1 MFEPIPEPGKK
12 KNYFVHKDEK
22 QRIRFM
28 GTTKDPVTFIQCWV
42 AWEVYEEE
50 DETGKMVTKSRPH
63 REEFSKAPSQ
73 HLINLDRK
81 KEPKSA
87 WNTIIWHVDEDRP
100 LVWEITQSTIKEA
113 IKAYANNPAWG
124 ELSHYILEIS
134 HTGTGLDTRYSV
146 TALPPLEVPAKAVLD
161 EIKETMIDVRALV
174 NGENNGE
181 PFGALSPPEGME
193 VIENIVEQVVNL
205 GKLENSQ
212 NDQVNIKELRDAG
225 EPIPMPKRRPVD
237 DAAET
242 VHSAGSITRDAV
254 ETLRAI
260 QDKQQAVAPEMKDGM
275 PY

>member
-1 MFEPIPEPGKK
+1 MSFEPIPEPGKK

-28 GTTKDPVTFIQCWV
+28 GTTKDPATFIQCWV

-73 HLINLDRK
+73 YLIDLDRK
-81 KEPKSA
+81 GDPKSA

-100 LVWEITQSTIKEA
+100 LVWEITQSTIKDA

-124 ELSHYILEIS
+124 ELSHYVLEIS
-134 HTGTGLDTRYSV
+134 HIGTGLDTRYSV
-146 TALPPLEVPAKAVLD
+146 TALPPLEVPAKAILD
-161 EIKETMIDVRALV
+161 EIKDTMIDVRALV

-181 PFGALSPPEGME
+181 PFGALGLMPATNDQ
-193 VIENIVEQVVNL
+193 ENIRQ
-205 GKLENSQ
+205 
-212 NDQVNIKELRDAG
+212 LRAKG
-225 EPIPMPKRRPVD
+225 EPIPMGEELSSV
-237 DAAET
+237 
-242 VHSAGSITRDAV
+242 GSVARDAV
-254 ETLRAI
+254 ETLKAA
-260 QDKQQAVAPEMKDGM
+260 QDKQQSLAPEMEGKV